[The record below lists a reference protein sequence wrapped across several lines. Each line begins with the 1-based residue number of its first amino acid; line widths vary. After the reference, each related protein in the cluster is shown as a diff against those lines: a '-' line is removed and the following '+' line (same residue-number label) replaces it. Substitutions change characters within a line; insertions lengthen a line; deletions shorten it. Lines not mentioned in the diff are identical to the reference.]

1 MWLPK
6 NEKLFC
12 SMPKRLMQATVKGEV
27 KIDARIPNKQD
38 SESGSPIASL
48 YPADSGWQIYPADSG
63 WQMSTSL
70 YLIQDQIYNFLC
82 WHKYKF
88 YGM

>member
-48 YPADSGWQIYPADSG
+48 YPADSGWQ
-63 WQMSTSL
+63 MSTSL

>member
-1 MWLPK
+1 
-6 NEKLFC
+6 
-12 SMPKRLMQATVKGEV
+12 MPKRLMQATVKGEI

-48 YPADSGWQIYPADSG
+48 YPADSGCKYVYF
-63 WQMSTSL
+63 SL

-88 YGM
+88 YGMWAWWNNNKSDKNSTNI